1 MAPPVKP
8 LLQAPPAPAA
18 RTRLG
23 LVRGGA
29 CRALD
34 TKGRQAREQEMG
46 FLLLTP
52 RKCLQQSLVLRL
64 PQLMQYPSRMLN
76 TSKREGTVPLGVKPR
91 SLDLMEGVTDLSIMA
106 S

>member
-1 MAPPVKP
+1 MKLQLTGICAPFDAV
-8 LLQAPPAPAA
+8 
-18 RTRLG
+18 
-23 LVRGGA
+23 
-29 CRALD
+29 
-34 TKGRQAREQEMG
+34 QEMG

-106 S
+106 SRDVPM